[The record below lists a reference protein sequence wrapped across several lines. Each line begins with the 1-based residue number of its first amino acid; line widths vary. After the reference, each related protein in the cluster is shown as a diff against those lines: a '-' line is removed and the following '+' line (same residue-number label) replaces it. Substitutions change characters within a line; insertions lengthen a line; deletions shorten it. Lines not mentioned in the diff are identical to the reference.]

1 MKYLD
6 SNLNL
11 CRRNLNLL
19 PSLKALL
26 DTQSV
31 SQAARQMHVTQSAMS
46 RTLAQL
52 REALNDPILVRQGNR
67 VFLSEK
73 ALTLKNDVNR
83 VVAEASTLFENQQF
97 DPGTS
102 DKHLTIASNYIVLEQ
117 VLPQILRQFW
127 QQAPNISF
135 DLLPFSLQLDKRLE
149 AGEVDLVLGSVG
161 TPPVGFSYEPLMED
175 RICAL
180 VPVDHPLADD
190 GDSALTVADLERYS
204 VIRHS
209 SWMGSPHFIRDYLEG
224 LSEHIRMVARAPN
237 LPIALQ
243 LLKDTQHILITTEQ
257 AAKANIYVD
266 NMQIKALPDS
276 PPSVTYYALWPE
288 YWEYNRAHRWFREFI
303 INRLRQHL
311 KEMARQQAIDKEE
324 SVLVRKAG

>member
-1 MKYLD
+1 M
-6 SNLNL
+6 NL

-31 SQAARQMHVTQSAMS
+31 SLAARQMHVTQSAMS

-73 ALTLKNDVNR
+73 ALALKNDVNR

-97 DPGTS
+97 DPWLS
-102 DKHLTIASNYIVLEQ
+102 DKHFTIASNYLVLEQ

-127 QQAPNISF
+127 QQAPNISV
-135 DLLPFSLQLDKRLE
+135 DLLPFSPQLDKRLE
-149 AGEVDLVLGSVG
+149 AGEIDLVLGGVG
-161 TPPVGFSYEPLMED
+161 IPPAGFSYQPLMDD

-180 VPVDHPLADD
+180 VSADHPLVDD
-190 GDSALTVADLERYS
+190 DDSAITVADLERYP

-209 SWMGSPHFIRDYLEG
+209 SCIGSPHFIRDYLAG
-224 LSEHIRMVARAPN
+224 LSEHIRVVARAPN

-243 LLKDTQHILITTEQ
+243 LLKDTQYILITTEQ

-276 PPSVTYYALWPE
+276 PPAVTYHAVWPE
-288 YWEYNRAHRWFREFI
+288 YREYNRAHRWFREFI
-303 INRLRQHL
+303 INRLHQHL
-311 KEMARQQAIDKEE
+311 KEMARQQAIGEE
-324 SVLVRKAG
+324 RSMLGQLPKRAG